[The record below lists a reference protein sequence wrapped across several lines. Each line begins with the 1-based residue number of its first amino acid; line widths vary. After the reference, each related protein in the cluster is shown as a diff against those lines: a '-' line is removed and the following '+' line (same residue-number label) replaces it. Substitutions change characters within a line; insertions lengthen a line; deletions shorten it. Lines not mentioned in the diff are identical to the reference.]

1 MASAGRGGMRAGRQ
15 GDREENRVARGLTEV
30 FAPAHIVMGLPLVVG
45 AVTGGWAGAAWGA
58 LTAALCGGIPL
69 GVLLAGVRSGRFGD
83 KHVRDRAQRPKLI
96 GLIVVLVVTALALMV
111 MLGAPRLMVAGVT
124 AMLATL
130 AVTGPVTLWWKIS
143 FHTAVAAGGV
153 VMLAWV
159 LPPVPVYAA
168 GAVLV
173 SALAWSRVVIRD
185 HTAAQTVAGAAAGGA
200 ATWLTL
206 AVLL

>member
-1 MASAGRGGMRAGRQ
+1 MPAGRQ
-15 GDREENRVARGLTEV
+15 GENRFARGLTEV
-30 FAPAHIVMGLPLVVG
+30 FAPAHIVIGLPLVVG
-45 AVTGGWAGAAWGA
+45 ATTSGWAGVAWGA

-83 KHVRDRAQRPKLI
+83 KHVKDRAQRPKLI
-96 GLIVVLVVTALALMV
+96 GLIVALVVTVLALMV
-111 MLGAPRLMVAGVT
+111 MLGAPRLMVAGAA
-124 AMLATL
+124 AMLSTL

-153 VMLAWV
+153 VMLAWI
-159 LPPVPVYAA
+159 LPPVPVYTA

-173 SALAWSRVVIRD
+173 AALAWSRVVIRD
-185 HTAAQTVAGAAAGGA
+185 HTLAQTVAGAIAGGA

-206 AVLL
+206 AVFFP

>member
-1 MASAGRGGMRAGRQ
+1 M
-15 GDREENRVARGLTEV
+15 ENRVARGLTEL
-30 FAPAHIVMGLPLVVG
+30 FAPAHIVIGLPLVMG
-45 AVTGGWAGAAWGA
+45 AVTGGWPGVAWGA
-58 LTAALCGGIPL
+58 LTSALCGGIPL

-83 KHVRDRAQRPKLI
+83 KHVGDRAQRPKLI
-96 GLIVVLVVTALALMV
+96 GLIIVLVVAVLAVMV
-111 MLGAPRLMVAGVT
+111 MLGAPRLMVAGAA
-124 AMLATL
+124 AMLSTL

-168 GAVLV
+168 GVALV
-173 SALAWSRVVIRD
+173 AALAWSRVVIRD
-185 HTAAQTVAGAAAGGA
+185 HTAAQTVAGAVAGGA